1 MRILSLAG
9 AALAASLA
17 TFSASAQNAARP
29 LADIEESLAAQ
40 EGAAANAESAEK
52 GPASEQADAGERA
65 QLAAAV
71 ERGRLLY
78 LLDRVAAAG
87 TRDMLAQVEDP
98 EAAGIAGF
106 VIDPEEEGLEVI
118 FYAEGAEGL
127 EAVYRTVIS
136 GNRIAGQ
143 RFYPEGERPL
153 LTPYQAR
160 LAAARAAAGRTNL
173 RPCAQGAPFNVSVI
187 PPEAEDAPIE
197 VYLFT
202 PQVRRGQFPAGGHY
216 RAVLAPDGSL
226 AETRP
231 FASGCNIL
239 AAEGAVEGIA
249 TEALYLTHSLDP
261 LPHEVHVFLS
271 LWSGKPI
278 IVGAGDRSWRVD
290 GQGIRLEAASSN

>member
-1 MRILSLAG
+1 MRISSLVG
-9 AALAASLA
+9 AALAAGLA
-17 TFSASAQNAARP
+17 TFPAASQDAPRP
-29 LADIEESLAAQ
+29 LADIEESLASEA
-40 EGAAANAESAEK
+40 EPAADAAAGEE
-52 GPASEQADAGERA
+52 PADAGEQAR
-65 QLAAAV
+65 LAAAV

-98 EAAGIAGF
+98 EGAGIAGY

-118 FYAEGAEGL
+118 FYAEGEDGL
-127 EAVYRTVIS
+127 EAAYRTVIA
-136 GNRIAGQ
+136 GNRIAG
-143 RFYPEGERPL
+143 RTLYPKGERPP

-160 LAAARAAAGRTNL
+160 LAAARAAAARTNL
-173 RPCAQGAPFNVSVI
+173 QPCARGAPFNIAVI
-187 PPEAEDAPIE
+187 PPEAEDAPVE

-216 RAVLAPDGSL
+216 RGVVADDGSL

-231 FASGCNIL
+231 FASGCNIIT
-239 AAEGAVEGIA
+239 ADGAVEGIA

-290 GQGIRLEAASSN
+290 GQQIRLEAESSN